1 MKKVFLLILAVVGIT
16 SFASCKANTNDLPN
30 NTTAQ
35 ASNVRLPNNGEVTD
49 RNGVIGDNDDLVVD
63 KSGKFQNSTTDMN
76 KIGNTVN
83 NAARNTG
90 DMVNNAAHNAGDIV
104 NHTADKIGKDNE
116 ESGRQVF
123 RYIRLTEL
131 IQEILDMV
139 DEKKIAFR
147 PAVEISYLSEE
158 NQYVLLD
165 VMQFSDITPSLA
177 QAIHMKKLEQEGK
190 LDTEKIEDLMSQE
203 KPNQVEKLKFNAERF
218 ESVFPKNIKTN
229 KEKEDFIYM
238 CVEEHNQR
246 ERAKKRAMER

>member
-104 NHTADKIGKDNE
+104 NHTADKIGDTVQNITDNV
-116 ESGRQVF
+116 G
-123 RYIRLTEL
+123 
-131 IQEILDMV
+131 
-139 DEKKIAFR
+139 
-147 PAVEISYLSEE
+147 
-158 NQYVLLD
+158 
-165 VMQFSDITPSLA
+165 
-177 QAIHMKKLEQEGK
+177 
-190 LDTEKIEDLMSQE
+190 DTVK
-203 KPNQVEKLKFNAERF
+203 NATR
-218 ESVFPKNIKTN
+218 
-229 KEKEDFIYM
+229 
-238 CVEEHNQR
+238 
-246 ERAKKRAMER
+246 